1 VDFCVTCAAKI
12 PIIRHP
18 RTFGSRAVCRV
29 KNRLAGDF
37 LGFMREAQQTAGF
50 FI

>member
-18 RTFGSRAVCRV
+18 YAVCKV
-29 KNRLAGDF
+29 KIALQAIF
-37 LGFMREAQQTAGF
+37 WGFMREAQQTAKAG
-50 FI
+50 